1 VVGYKPVK
9 AVKRCIK
16 KKIIMKRDF
25 IKGTVVLISL
35 LAAFS
40 CTKEQTTTDSSLIT
54 PNTTGE
60 IIEVKSS
67 GATSF
72 NAPAITAPFDSTAD
86 LTADEI
92 EFLFAVREDEKL
104 ARDVYTVFYQK
115 FQNKIFEN
123 IGKSEATHI
132 KAIERLYDYY
142 QIDYPAVGDAGKF
155 SDAKLQHLYDSLIVK
170 GDSLLSAVKI
180 MANLEESNIFHYTEV
195 LKTILNP
202 NIKIVIE
209 NLEKGSENHFKAA
222 IRQIT
227 ALGGVYAPVYI
238 SSADYSA
245 IIAKG
250 FENGKRYR
258 YLNNGQ
264 TNNQGKNINAQN
276 GKRGAVTNSG
286 SCDKTSNGSAPGTN
300 SGNGKQGK
308 GYRG

>member
-1 VVGYKPVK
+1 MY
-9 AVKRCIK
+9 K

-40 CTKEQTTTDSSLIT
+40 CTKEQTATDSSLIT

-67 GATSF
+67 GATAF

-104 ARDVYTVFYQK
+104 ARDLYAVFYTK

-123 IGKSEATHI
+123 IGKSETTHL

-142 QIDYPAVGDAGKF
+142 QIDYPVVGDAGKF
-155 SDAKLQHLYDSLIVK
+155 SDPELQHLYDSLIVK
-170 GDSLLSAVKI
+170 GDSLLAAVKI
-180 MANLEESNIFHYTEV
+180 MANLEESNIFHYREV
-195 LKTILNP
+195 LKTIINT

-222 IRQIT
+222 IREIT
-227 ALGGVYAPVYI
+227 ALGGVYTPLI
-238 SSADYSA
+238 LSSEDYRE
-245 IIAKG
+245 IIATG
-250 FENGKRYR
+250 FEKGKRYR

-264 TNNQGKNINAQN
+264 TNNQGKNINAWN
-276 GKRGAVTNSG
+276 EKRGAVNSNG
-286 SCDKTSNGSAPGTN
+286 SCNKTSNGSAPGTN
-300 SGNGKQGK
+300 SGNGKQGR

>member
-1 VVGYKPVK
+1 MY
-9 AVKRCIK
+9 K

-25 IKGTVVLISL
+25 IKGTVVLISI

-40 CTKEQTTTDSSLIT
+40 CTKEQTATDSNLIT

-67 GATSF
+67 GATAF
-72 NAPAITAPFDSTAD
+72 NAPAVTAPFDSTAD

-104 ARDVYTVFYQK
+104 ARDVYAMFYTK

-123 IGKSEATHI
+123 IGNSESTHL

-142 QIDYPAVGDAGKF
+142 EIDYPAVGDAGKF
-155 SDAKLQHLYDSLIVK
+155 SDPQLQHLYDSLIVK
-170 GDSLLSAVKI
+170 GDSLLAAVKI
-180 MANLEESNIFHYTEV
+180 MANLEESNIFHYREV
-195 LKTILNP
+195 LKTITNT

-227 ALGGVYAPVYI
+227 ALGGVYTPLLI
-238 SSADYSA
+238 SSEDYRD
-245 IIAKG
+245 IIALG
-250 FENGKRYR
+250 FEQGKRYK

-264 TNNQGKNINAQN
+264 TNNQGKNINSQN
-276 GKRGAVTNSG
+276 GKRGAVSNNG
-286 SCDKTSNGSAPGTN
+286 SCNQISNGSAPGTN
-300 SGNGKQGK
+300 SGNGRQGR

>member
-1 VVGYKPVK
+1 
-9 AVKRCIK
+9 
-16 KKIIMKRDF
+16 MKRDF
-25 IKGTVVLISL
+25 IKGTVVLISI

-40 CTKEQTTTDSSLIT
+40 CTKEQIATDSNLIT
-54 PNTTGE
+54 PNTTGA
-60 IIEVKSS
+60 IIEVDST

-104 ARDVYTVFYQK
+104 ARDVYAIFYTQ

-123 IGKSEATHI
+123 IGKSESTHI

-142 QIDYPAVGDAGKF
+142 EIDYSAVGDAGKF
-155 SDAKLQHLYDSLIVK
+155 TDTKLQHLYDSLIVK
-170 GDSLLSAVKI
+170 GDSLLAAVKI
-180 MANLEESNIFHYTEV
+180 MANLEESNIFHYREV
-195 LKTILNP
+195 LKTISNT

-222 IRQIT
+222 IRQIK
-227 ALGGVYAPVYI
+227 ALGGIYTPLLL
-238 SSADYSA
+238 SSEDYRD
-245 IIAKG
+245 IIAIGIEK
-250 FENGKRYR
+250 GKRYK
-258 YLNNGQ
+258 YHNNGQ
-264 TNNQGKNINAQN
+264 TNNQGKNINTQK

-300 SGNGKQGK
+300 SGKGKQGK

>member
-1 VVGYKPVK
+1 MY
-9 AVKRCIK
+9 K

-25 IKGTVVLISL
+25 IKGTIALFSI

-40 CTKEQTTTDSSLIT
+40 CTKEQTATDSNLIT

-67 GATSF
+67 GATAF

-104 ARDVYTVFYQK
+104 ARDVYATFYTK

-123 IGKSEATHI
+123 IGNSESTHL

-142 QIDYPAVGDAGKF
+142 EIDYPAVGDAGKF
-155 SDAKLQHLYDSLIVK
+155 SDPQLQHLYDSLIVK
-170 GDSLLSAVKI
+170 GDSLLAAVKI
-180 MANLEESNIFHYTEV
+180 MANLEESNIFHYREV
-195 LKTILNP
+195 LKTITNT

-227 ALGGVYAPVYI
+227 ALGGVYTPLLI
-238 SSADYSA
+238 SSEDYRD
-245 IIAKG
+245 IIALG
-250 FENGKRYR
+250 FEQGKRYK

-264 TNNQGKNINAQN
+264 TNNQGKNINSQN
-276 GKRGAVTNSG
+276 GKRGAVSNNG
-286 SCDKTSNGSAPGTN
+286 SCNQTSNGSAPGTN
-300 SGNGKQGK
+300 SGNGRQGR

>member
-1 VVGYKPVK
+1 
-9 AVKRCIK
+9 
-16 KKIIMKRDF
+16 MKRDF
-25 IKGTVVLISL
+25 IKGTVVLISI

-40 CTKEQTTTDSSLIT
+40 CTKEQTATDSNLIT

-60 IIEVKSS
+60 IIEVKST

-104 ARDVYTVFYQK
+104 ARDVYAIFYTK

-123 IGKSEATHI
+123 IGKSESTHL

-142 QIDYPAVGDAGKF
+142 EIDYSAVGDAGKF
-155 SDAKLQHLYDSLIVK
+155 TDPKLQHLYDSLIVK
-170 GDSLLSAVKI
+170 GDSLLAAVKI
-180 MANLEESNIFHYTEV
+180 MANLEESNIFHYREV
-195 LKTILNP
+195 LKTITNT

-227 ALGGVYAPVYI
+227 ALGGIYTPLLL
-238 SSADYSA
+238 SSEDYKD
-245 IIAKG
+245 IIAIG
-250 FENGKRYR
+250 FEKGKRYK
-258 YLNNGQ
+258 YHNNGQ
-264 TNNQGKNINAQN
+264 TNNQGKNINTQK
-276 GKRGAVTNSG
+276 GKRGAVTNDG
-286 SCDKTSNGSAPGTN
+286 SCNQTSNGSAPGTN
-300 SGNGKQGK
+300 NGKGRQGK